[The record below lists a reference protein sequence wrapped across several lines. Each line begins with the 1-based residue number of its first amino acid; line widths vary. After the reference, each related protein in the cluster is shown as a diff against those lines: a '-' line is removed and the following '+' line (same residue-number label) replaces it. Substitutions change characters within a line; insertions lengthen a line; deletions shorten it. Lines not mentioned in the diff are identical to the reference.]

1 MPCVRSWQ
9 GSGGRDYIMVL
20 VVELAFMSLLG
31 FVLGR
36 VWEIRQQ
43 ILRANLLGNRQRR
56 ADGPV

>member
-1 MPCVRSWQ
+1 
-9 GSGGRDYIMVL
+9 MVL

-43 ILRANLLGNRQRR
+43 ILRANPLGNRQRR